1 MPSRY
6 RWKPRSADLQC
17 VPPGAAVYHD
27 LYPLGPAIEGQC
39 RRQSSGKFSWK
50 ILDGVAPI
58 LLHSGQRKPA
68 VTMPAPCHR
77 RAAENSL
84 MPSSLCPLKV
94 RPAATRTLED
104 SLFRFVGQCRRP
116 GSQPGQGSPLSR
128 RDRLI
133 SMFVKE
139 QEAPPAAPGTQA
151 QTITAFSG
159 RQIQKPAIC
168 AFCLCRPTFSTRRS
182 HQNKPSG

>member
-1 MPSRY
+1 M
-6 RWKPRSADLQC
+6 
-17 VPPGAAVYHD
+17 VYHD

-39 RRQSSGKFSWK
+39 RKQSSGKFSWK

-58 LLHSGQRKPA
+58 LLFSSQRKPV

-84 MPSSLCPLKV
+84 MPSPLRSLKV
-94 RPAATRTLED
+94 RPAAARTVED

-116 GSQPGQGSPLSR
+116 GSQPGQGPPLSR
-128 RDRLI
+128 RKRLI
-133 SMFVKE
+133 SVFLKE
-139 QEAPPAAPGTQA
+139 QQAASAAPGTQA
-151 QTITAFSG
+151 QTITALSG
-159 RQIQKPAIC
+159 RQIQKAAVC

-182 HQNKPSG
+182 HEDKPSG